1 MDVEPIVRDIIDSRG
16 LRQTWVISRMNEI
29 NPSLGMNRNKLSAI
43 VCGSRKMTG
52 DELLAF
58 CMATETNPDYFC
70 RTGKRSSA

>member
-1 MDVEPIVRDIIDSRG
+1 MDVEPIVRNIIDSRG
-16 LRQTWVISRMNEI
+16 LRQTWVINRMNEV

-43 VCGSRKMTG
+43 VCGTRKMTG

-70 RTGKRSSA
+70 RTGKRPSA